1 MRSRRGAFTMRSGRS
16 LPNSEMALTPALV
29 IILGLVSLF
38 AVGGY
43 WLMKPTVFK
52 NPGVAAYQPP
62 AAAKVLDPKSEGTL
76 LAAEAA
82 ATAAADKE
90 NRKLG
95 LAANAS
101 VSPKSTDGRAVEGPA
116 TPKQTIARAH
126 KRPDVPGQA
135 PPRVAQR
142 EAMPSFFG
150 WRLF

>member
-1 MRSRRGAFTMRSGRS
+1 MRSGRS
-16 LPNSEMALTPALV
+16 LPNSEMALAPALV

-43 WLMKPTVFK
+43 WLMKPTVLK

-62 AAAKVLDPKSEGTL
+62 AAAKMLDANFEAKQV
-76 LAAEAA
+76 AAEAA

-101 VSPKSTDGRAVEGPA
+101 VAPKSADGRPVEGPA
-116 TPKQTIARAH
+116 TPKQTTARVQ
-126 KRPDVPGQA
+126 KRHDVPGQA

-142 EAMPSFFG
+142 EAVPSLFG

>member
-1 MRSRRGAFTMRSGRS
+1 
-16 LPNSEMALTPALV
+16 MALAPAFV
-29 IILGLVSLF
+29 IILVLVSLF

-43 WLMKPTVFK
+43 WLMKPTVLK

-62 AAAKVLDPKSEGTL
+62 AAARVLDANSEAKL
-76 LAAEAA
+76 VAAEAV

-101 VSPKSTDGRAVEGPA
+101 VAPKSAGGRAIDGRAVEGPA
-116 TPKQTIARAH
+116 TPKQTTARVQ
-126 KRPDVPGQA
+126 KRQDAGQP

-142 EAMPSFFG
+142 EAAPSFFG

>member
-1 MRSRRGAFTMRSGRS
+1 
-16 LPNSEMALTPALV
+16 MALAPAFV
-29 IILGLVSLF
+29 IILVLVSLF

-43 WLMKPTVFK
+43 WLMKPTVLK
-52 NPGVAAYQPP
+52 NPGVAAYQAP
-62 AAAKVLDPKSEGTL
+62 AAAKMLDGNSEAKL
-76 LAAEAA
+76 VAAEAV

-101 VSPKSTDGRAVEGPA
+101 VAPNASVTTKSAGGRAVEGPA
-116 TPKQTIARAH
+116 TPKQTTARVQ
-126 KRPDVPGQA
+126 KRQDAGQA

-142 EAMPSFFG
+142 EAAPSLFG

>member
-1 MRSRRGAFTMRSGRS
+1 
-16 LPNSEMALTPALV
+16 MALAPALV
-29 IILGLVSLF
+29 IVLVPVSLF

-43 WLMKPTVFK
+43 WLMKPTVLK

-62 AAAKVLDPKSEGTL
+62 AAAKVLDANSEARL
-76 LAAEAA
+76 VAAEAV

-101 VSPKSTDGRAVEGPA
+101 VTTKSAGGRAIDGRAVEGPA
-116 TPKQTIARAH
+116 APKQTTARVQ
-126 KRPDVPGQA
+126 KRQEGQA

-142 EAMPSFFG
+142 EAAPSLFG

>member
-1 MRSRRGAFTMRSGRS
+1 
-16 LPNSEMALTPALV
+16 MALAPALV
-29 IILGLVSLF
+29 IVLVLVSLF

-43 WLMKPTVFK
+43 WLMKPTVLK

-62 AAAKVLDPKSEGTL
+62 AAARVLDPNSEARL
-76 LAAEAA
+76 VAAEAV

-101 VSPKSTDGRAVEGPA
+101 VAPNASVATKSAAGRAVEGPA
-116 TPKQTIARAH
+116 TPKQTTARVQ
-126 KRPDVPGQA
+126 KRQDAGQA

-142 EAMPSFFG
+142 EAAPSFFG

>member
-1 MRSRRGAFTMRSGRS
+1 
-16 LPNSEMALTPALV
+16 MALAPALV

-43 WLMKPTVFK
+43 WLMKPTVLK

-62 AAAKVLDPKSEGTL
+62 AAAKVLDANFEAKQA
-76 LAAEAA
+76 AAEAA

-101 VSPKSTDGRAVEGPA
+101 VAPKSVAPKSADGRAVEGPA
-116 TPKQTIARAH
+116 TPKQTTARAQR
-126 KRPDVPGQA
+126 RPDVPGQA

-142 EAMPSFFG
+142 EAVPSLFG

>member
-1 MRSRRGAFTMRSGRS
+1 
-16 LPNSEMALTPALV
+16 MALAPALV

-43 WLMKPTVFK
+43 WLMKPTVLK
-52 NPGVAAYQPP
+52 NPGVAAYQAP
-62 AAAKVLDPKSEGTL
+62 AAAKMLDGNSEAKL
-76 LAAEAA
+76 VAAERA

-101 VSPKSTDGRAVEGPA
+101 AAPKSADGRAVEGPA
-116 TPKQTIARAH
+116 TPKQTVARLQ
-126 KRPDVPGQA
+126 KRHDA

-142 EAMPSFFG
+142 EAPPSLFG
-150 WRLF
+150 FRFGGLF

>member
-1 MRSRRGAFTMRSGRS
+1 
-16 LPNSEMALTPALV
+16 MALAPAFV
-29 IILGLVSLF
+29 IILVLVSLF

-43 WLMKPTVFK
+43 WLMKPTVLK

-62 AAAKVLDPKSEGTL
+62 AAARVLEANSEAKL
-76 LAAEAA
+76 VAAEAV

-101 VSPKSTDGRAVEGPA
+101 VAPNASVTTKSAGGRAIGGRAVEGPA
-116 TPKQTIARAH
+116 TPKQTTARVQ
-126 KRPDVPGQA
+126 KRQDAGQT
-135 PPRVAQR
+135 PPRVAER
-142 EAMPSFFG
+142 EAAPSLFG

>member
-1 MRSRRGAFTMRSGRS
+1 
-16 LPNSEMALTPALV
+16 MALAPALV

-43 WLMKPTVFK
+43 WLMKPTVLK
-52 NPGVAAYQPP
+52 NPGVAAYQVP
-62 AAAKVLDPKSEGTL
+62 AAAKMLDGNSEAKL
-76 LAAEAA
+76 VAAERA

-101 VSPKSTDGRAVEGPA
+101 AAPKSADGRVVDGPA
-116 TPKQTIARAH
+116 TPKQTVARLQ
-126 KRPDVPGQA
+126 KRHDA

-142 EAMPSFFG
+142 EAPPSLFG
-150 WRLF
+150 FRFGGLF

>member
-1 MRSRRGAFTMRSGRS
+1 MRSSRS
-16 LPNSEMALTPALV
+16 LPNSEMALAPAFV
-29 IILGLVSLF
+29 IILVLVSLF

-43 WLMKPTVFK
+43 WLMKPTVLK

-62 AAAKVLDPKSEGTL
+62 AAAKVLDNNSEARL
-76 LAAEAA
+76 IAAEAT

-101 VSPKSTDGRAVEGPA
+101 VAPKSGVAPKSADGRAVEGSA
-116 TPKQTIARAH
+116 KQTTARVQ
-126 KRPDVPGQA
+126 KRQDPGQA

-142 EAMPSFFG
+142 DSGPSLFG
-150 WRLF
+150 LFRLF

>member
-1 MRSRRGAFTMRSGRS
+1 
-16 LPNSEMALTPALV
+16 MAVAPAII

-43 WLMKPTVFK
+43 WLMKPTVLK

-62 AAAKVLDPKSEGTL
+62 AAAKVLDANSNAKQV
-76 LAAEAA
+76 AAEAA
-82 ATAAADKE
+82 ASAVADKE

-101 VSPKSTDGRAVEGPA
+101 GAPKSADGRAVEGPA
-116 TPKQTIARAH
+116 TPKQNTARVQRRH
-126 KRPDVPGQA
+126 EVPGQA

-142 EAMPSFFG
+142 EPGPSLFG

>member
-1 MRSRRGAFTMRSGRS
+1 
-16 LPNSEMALTPALV
+16 MALAPALV

-43 WLMKPTVFK
+43 WLMKPTVLK
-52 NPGVAAYQPP
+52 NPGVAAYHAP
-62 AAAKVLDPKSEGTL
+62 AAAKMLDGNSEAKL
-76 LAAEAA
+76 VAAERA

-101 VSPKSTDGRAVEGPA
+101 AAPKSADGRVVDGPA
-116 TPKQTIARAH
+116 TPKQTVARLQ
-126 KRPDVPGQA
+126 KRHDA

-142 EAMPSFFG
+142 EAPPSLFG
-150 WRLF
+150 FRFGGLF

>member
-1 MRSRRGAFTMRSGRS
+1 MRSGRS
-16 LPNSEMALTPALV
+16 LPNSEMALAPALV
-29 IILGLVSLF
+29 IILGLVLLF

-43 WLMKPTVFK
+43 WLMKPTVLK

-62 AAAKVLDPKSEGTL
+62 AAAKVLDANFEAKQ

-101 VSPKSTDGRAVEGPA
+101 VAPNASVTTKSGDGRAVEGPA
-116 TPKQTIARAH
+116 SPKQTTARVQ
-126 KRPDVPGQA
+126 KRHDVPGQA

-142 EAMPSFFG
+142 EAVPSLFG

>member
-1 MRSRRGAFTMRSGRS
+1 MRSGRS
-16 LPNSEMALTPALV
+16 LPNSEMALAPALV

-43 WLMKPTVFK
+43 WLMKPTVLK

-62 AAAKVLDPKSEGTL
+62 AAAKVLDANFEAKQA
-76 LAAEAA
+76 AAEAA

-101 VSPKSTDGRAVEGPA
+101 VAPKSVAPKSADGRAVEGPA
-116 TPKQTIARAH
+116 TPKQTTARAQR
-126 KRPDVPGQA
+126 RPDVPGQA

-142 EAMPSFFG
+142 EAVPSLFG

>member
-1 MRSRRGAFTMRSGRS
+1 
-16 LPNSEMALTPALV
+16 MALAPALV

-43 WLMKPTVFK
+43 WLMKPTVLK

-62 AAAKVLDPKSEGTL
+62 AAAKVLDTNFEAKQV
-76 LAAEAA
+76 AAEAA

-101 VSPKSTDGRAVEGPA
+101 VAPRSVAPKSADGRAVEGPA
-116 TPKQTIARAH
+116 TPKQTTARVQ
-126 KRPDVPGQA
+126 KRRDVPGQA

-142 EAMPSFFG
+142 EAVPSLFG

>member
-1 MRSRRGAFTMRSGRS
+1 
-16 LPNSEMALTPALV
+16 MALAPALV
-29 IILGLVSLF
+29 IVLVLVSLF

-43 WLMKPTVFK
+43 WLMKPTVLT
-52 NPGVAAYQPP
+52 NPGVSAYQPP
-62 AAAKVLDPKSEGTL
+62 AAARVLDANSEAKL
-76 LAAEAA
+76 VAAEAV

-101 VSPKSTDGRAVEGPA
+101 VAPKSAGGRAIDGRAVEGPA
-116 TPKQTIARAH
+116 TPKQTTARVQ
-126 KRPDVPGQA
+126 KRQDAGQA

-142 EAMPSFFG
+142 EAAPSLFG

>member
-1 MRSRRGAFTMRSGRS
+1 
-16 LPNSEMALTPALV
+16 MALAPALV

-43 WLMKPTVFK
+43 WLMKPTVLK

-62 AAAKVLDPKSEGTL
+62 AAAKVLDANFEAKQA
-76 LAAEAA
+76 AAEAA

-101 VSPKSTDGRAVEGPA
+101 VAPNGSVATKSADGRAVEVPA
-116 TPKQTIARAH
+116 TPKQTTPKQSAARVQ
-126 KRPDVPGQA
+126 KRHDVPGQA

-142 EAMPSFFG
+142 EAMPSLFG

>member
-1 MRSRRGAFTMRSGRS
+1 
-16 LPNSEMALTPALV
+16 MALAPAFV
-29 IILGLVSLF
+29 IILVLVSLF

-43 WLMKPTVFK
+43 WLMKPTVLK

-62 AAAKVLDPKSEGTL
+62 AAARVLDANSEARL
-76 LAAEAA
+76 VAAEAV

-101 VSPKSTDGRAVEGPA
+101 GAPNASVATKSAGGRAIDGRAIEGPA
-116 TPKQTIARAH
+116 TPKQTARVQ
-126 KRPDVPGQA
+126 RRQEGQA

-142 EAMPSFFG
+142 EAAPSLFG

>member
-1 MRSRRGAFTMRSGRS
+1 
-16 LPNSEMALTPALV
+16 MALAPAFV
-29 IILGLVSLF
+29 IILVLVSLF

-43 WLMKPTVFK
+43 WLMKPTVLT
-52 NPGVAAYQPP
+52 NPGVSAYQPP
-62 AAAKVLDPKSEGTL
+62 AAARVLDANSEAKL
-76 LAAEAA
+76 VAAEAV

-101 VSPKSTDGRAVEGPA
+101 VAPKSAGGRAIDGRAVEGPA
-116 TPKQTIARAH
+116 TPKQTTARVQ
-126 KRPDVPGQA
+126 KRQDAGQA

-142 EAMPSFFG
+142 EAAPSLFG